1 MVSSIAAAYLIL
13 VFGGSS
19 EIVLP
24 MQSYEAC
31 KRELQIID
39 KARRQR
45 GSQNWLSLKDIH
57 CIKTK

>member
-1 MVSSIAAAYLIL
+1 MGTAIAAAYLIL
-13 VFGGSS
+13 IFGGESQVV
-19 EIVLP
+19 IP
-24 MQSYEAC
+24 MQSYEGC